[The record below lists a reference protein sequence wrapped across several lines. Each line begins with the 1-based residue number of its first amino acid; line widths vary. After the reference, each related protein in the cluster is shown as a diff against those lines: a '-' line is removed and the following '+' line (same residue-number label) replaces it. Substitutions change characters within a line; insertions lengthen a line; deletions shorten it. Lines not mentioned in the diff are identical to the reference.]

1 MLFIYNLP
9 FQYLTVRKRV
19 LLTHSLNNFPN
30 QPEFAFLSKFSHFLQ
45 TEIEKYGKM
54 KRQLCVLILAALGEA
69 KKQKKERVAQEF
81 FQCRAKQN
89 CGDCIQTS
97 PKCAWCEGKVIYDFL
112 FLQKISV
119 KIINQLFNFFRSKFL
134 SQKRCLTTI
143 VVKNN
148 DYGLLFNRF
157 KICVGLLRFEIF
169 RVNLCG

>member
-1 MLFIYNLP
+1 MVILPVGVNWQTAFGLSRVDSLKQVLFIYNLP

-97 PKCAWCEGKVIYDFL
+97 PKCAWCEGKVIYDFFL
-112 FLQKISV
+112 FWQR
-119 KIINQLFNFFRSKFL
+119 NFG
-134 SQKRCLTTI
+134 Q
-143 VVKNN
+143 N
-148 DYGLLFNRF
+148 Y
-157 KICVGLLRFEIF
+157 
-169 RVNLCG
+169 